1 MKPAPRP
8 RKKISNTTCNF
19 QIHDKLYIVALV
31 LLANVGALA
40 IICEFISEIPS
51 TRTSGHFADEST
63 NLADLVLY
71 VAVYFRKGRFT
82 AACLQRFRLAFV
94 CRRRYQVELLVGQ
107 SGQVEFD

>member
-1 MKPAPRP
+1 MTGLTHFVR
-8 RKKISNTTCNF
+8 F

-71 VAVYFRKGRFT
+71 VAVYFRKGRFI
-82 AACLQRFRLAFV
+82 AACLQRFRSAFV
-94 CRRRYQVELLVGQ
+94 CRRYRVELLVGQ